1 MNGQEMVNELIKK
14 EIEKLE
20 KVQKRFIATAEQ
32 AREIWEENSD
42 KGFELEKKIRALKE
56 QIK

>member
-1 MNGQEMVNELIKK
+1 MNGQEMVNELIKR

-32 AREIWEENSD
+32 ARKIWNENSD
-42 KGFELEKKIRALKE
+42 KGFEVEKKIRELRGQLK
-56 QIK
+56 